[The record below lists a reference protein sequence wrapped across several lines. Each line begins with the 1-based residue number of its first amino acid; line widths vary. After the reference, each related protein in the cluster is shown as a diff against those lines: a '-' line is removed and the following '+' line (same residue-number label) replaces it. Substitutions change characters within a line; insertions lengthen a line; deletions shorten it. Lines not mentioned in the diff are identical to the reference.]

1 MCAAFYCFCHYKQR
15 VVFFHNVVILI
26 SLILIDWI
34 DSDFFFCCEKSIS
47 LYILIYNKA
56 DVVALY
62 IYRKIS
68 LLDLVCC
75 SWWWQTKILH
85 TMVLLSSSPSWVEMK
100 KTLSRLTSKEY
111 WQQLLHW
118 TAKWGITIYFMLR

>member
-1 MCAAFYCFCHYKQR
+1 MLPFIVFVIINRGWCF
-15 VVFFHNVVILI
+15 FIMLSFWFHWYWLTGLTVI
-26 SLILIDWI
+26 
-34 DSDFFFCCEKSIS
+34 FFFCCEKLIS
-47 LYILIYNKA
+47 LYILIYNKTN
-56 DVVALY
+56 VVALY

-118 TAKWGITIYFMLR
+118 TEKWGITIYFMLR